1 MAWHP
6 FEWLVVML
14 SDNRSDIH
22 DRRSRRYR
30 IVVVSSMV
38 IDIRELTDQ
47 QMSMDAQKQAPVSPR
62 LTLR

>member
-1 MAWHP
+1 
-6 FEWLVVML
+6 ML